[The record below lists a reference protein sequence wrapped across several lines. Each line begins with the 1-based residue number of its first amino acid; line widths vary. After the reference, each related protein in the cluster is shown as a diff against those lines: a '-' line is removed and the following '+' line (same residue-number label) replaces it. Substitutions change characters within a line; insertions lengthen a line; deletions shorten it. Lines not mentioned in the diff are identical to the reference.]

1 MPPGAPVFT
10 LKNSPKFSKTG
21 LKFSKSGRNSQKL
34 EAHQPQIH
42 PPAVYGVDDAAFY
55 GVGAVDD
62 AGEKPRGG
70 FDGTREERKGATMAY
85 ENIKTYADLAR
96 TAGDMVLA
104 NEMAK
109 RPLEL
114 VSGDCAPWDEVF
126 QWYIISD
133 PSFIME
139 HTDELVFHDEELDLY
154 ILGVTHFGTSWD
166 YVPAPD
172 IR

>member
-1 MPPGAPVFT
+1 
-10 LKNSPKFSKTG
+10 
-21 LKFSKSGRNSQKL
+21 
-34 EAHQPQIH
+34 
-42 PPAVYGVDDAAFY
+42 
-55 GVGAVDD
+55 
-62 AGEKPRGG
+62 
-70 FDGTREERKGATMAY
+70 MAY

-139 HTDELVFHDEELDLY
+139 HTDELVFHNEELVRFRNPLIFRVLLIGCVCFQQRSDRLFPQCFHSY
-154 ILGVTHFGTSWD
+154 LEQFFKFYAILHTLPQSCCTLSFFSGAPVTLKISSSTQSA
-166 YVPAPD
+166 YLPCA
-172 IR
+172 RS

>member
-1 MPPGAPVFT
+1 MM
-10 LKNSPKFSKTG
+10 
-21 LKFSKSGRNSQKL
+21 Q
-34 EAHQPQIH
+34 
-42 PPAVYGVDDAAFY
+42 
-55 GVGAVDD
+55 
-62 AGEKPRGG
+62 GEKPRGG

>member
-85 ENIKTYADLAR
+85 ESIKTYADLAR